1 MAVQYMNTQRFAGY
15 HCLCCTQIFST
26 WVSCTQIF
34 STMGQDT
41 GSSCMHGTKCGV
53 QDSAAELKNVPQA
66 HLVTRQEHKVLIYHP
81 GTSNT
86 P

>member
-1 MAVQYMNTQRFAGY
+1 
-15 HCLCCTQIFST
+15 
-26 WVSCTQIF
+26 
-34 STMGQDT
+34 MGQDT

-66 HLVTRQEHKVLIYHP
+66 HLATRQEHKVLIYHP